1 MGILIFGEFEEKKVE
16 CPSCKWDGFGKD
28 LKPIEFHESLIFDLG
43 CPKCREYV
51 GFMSCPTTEQ
61 YEAFTA
67 RNKK

>member
-1 MGILIFGEFEEKKVE
+1 MATFIFGEFEEEKVE
-16 CPSCKWDGFGKD
+16 CPSCKWISLGKD

-43 CPKCREYV
+43 CPKCMEYV

>member
-16 CPSCKWDGFGKD
+16 CPSCKCEGLGKD

-51 GFMSCPTTEQ
+51 GYMPCPTTEE

-67 RNKK
+67 RTKK

>member
-16 CPSCKWDGFGKD
+16 CPSCKWEGLGKD

-51 GFMSCPTTEQ
+51 GNMPCPTTEE
-61 YEAFTA
+61 YEAFTP
-67 RNKK
+67 RTKK

>member
-1 MGILIFGEFEEKKVE
+1 MAGFIFGEFEEKKVE
-16 CPSCKWDGFGKD
+16 CPSCKWKSLGKD

-43 CPKCREYV
+43 CPKCMEYV

>member
-16 CPSCKWDGFGKD
+16 CPSCKWEGFGKD

-43 CPKCREYV
+43 CLKCREYV
-51 GFMSCPTTEQ
+51 GYMPCPTTEE
-61 YEAFTA
+61 YEAFTT

>member
-16 CPSCKWDGFGKD
+16 WPSCKWDGLGKD
-28 LKPIEFHESLIFDLG
+28 LKPIEFQESLIFDLG

-51 GFMSCPTTEQ
+51 GYMPCPTTEE

-67 RNKK
+67 RTKK